1 MNQWT
6 SVVGGDGML
15 QVEEEN
21 KLKRKW
27 VQTFTTE
34 MLNGFTLVM
43 DNMYTNLPFDLS
55 IVFISVHI
63 HLFICPPATYWLCS
77 PSPID
82 MNSGNNNNATSK

>member
-1 MNQWT
+1 M
-6 SVVGGDGML
+6 
-15 QVEEEN
+15 
-21 KLKRKW
+21 KRKW
-27 VQTFTTE
+27 VQTFITE
-34 MLNGFTLVM
+34 NDKEEDEFDQMMNGFTLVM